1 MSVEHNATWGV
12 KMQPDLTLILITPT
26 QKGVSAL
33 PRTSAWQTDMLRNI
47 LAELHPATRF
57 ILKL

>member
-12 KMQPDLTLILITPT
+12 KMQPDLTSILITPT

-33 PRTSAWQTDMLRNI
+33 PRTSAWQADTLRNI
-47 LAELHPATRF
+47 LAELHPAPRF

>member
-12 KMQPDLTLILITPT
+12 KMQPDLKSILITPT

-33 PRTSAWQTDMLRNI
+33 PRTSAWQADMLRNI
-47 LAELHPATRF
+47 FAELHPATRF